1 MSNLT
6 KENTGKVFGQGE
18 ARKFFTAGGASIL
31 ATQNVKAARADKSYI
46 ANKVLSNGGKSWGGE
61 LMRADEGKSLITNKA
76 ISKNQYLGGGE
87 MSYVAPEKALEVVNT
102 VEAQQAAILAR
113 TGKEM

>member
-18 ARKFFTAGGASIL
+18 ARKFFTTGGTSIL
-31 ATQNVKAARADKSYI
+31 ATQNVKAARADKSYV

-61 LMRADEGKSLITNKA
+61 LQRADESKSFVANKA

-87 MSYVAPEKALEVVNT
+87 MSYVAPEKALEIVNT
-102 VEAQQAAILAR
+102 AEAQQAAILAR
-113 TGKEM
+113 AGKEM